1 METWGKLKGEGE
13 RALQGWDSHVLG
25 DLGWV
30 AMWAG
35 AQGVAQCYVV
45 TLRGLPWMGGGF
57 RGEWI
62 HVYGWLSPF
71 VINIVNWLYPNTKQ
85 KSQQKKKEGDLG
97 GWIMW
102 AHPRSHGCIVS
113 FRLVF
118 CVYWICSK
126 RGTSWSYSIHSLA
139 VSPGRTIG
147 DGAGGL
153 CSFTEAVRPA
163 AETEPGLQTA
173 RRNSCKL
180 GDGDCPTGQ
189 MEDF

>member
-1 METWGKLKGEGE
+1 
-13 RALQGWDSHVLG
+13 
-25 DLGWV
+25 
-30 AMWAG
+30 
-35 AQGVAQCYVV
+35 
-45 TLRGLPWMGGGF
+45 
-57 RGEWI
+57 
-62 HVYGWLSPF
+62 
-71 VINIVNWLYPNTKQ
+71 
-85 KSQQKKKEGDLG
+85 
-97 GWIMW
+97 MW